1 MTYIGHRAVQAA
13 VTSGAIQ
20 SSNFKMQLSIL
31 FPPLIIT
38 IASKPTGTELTTR

>member
-1 MTYIGHRAVQAA
+1 MSYIGHRAVQAA

-38 IASKPTGTELTTR
+38 IASKPTSATLDTR